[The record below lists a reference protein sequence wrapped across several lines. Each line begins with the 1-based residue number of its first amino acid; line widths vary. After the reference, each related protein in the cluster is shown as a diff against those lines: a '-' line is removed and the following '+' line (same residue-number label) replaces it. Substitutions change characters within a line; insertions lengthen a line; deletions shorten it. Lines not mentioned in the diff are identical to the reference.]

1 MKIEK
6 APNMDFKLLIA
17 ISILIPSF
25 IGSAAAQ
32 SMAEQQDFTQDEIIE
47 MANKA
52 VVIVTQSGT
61 FTIELF
67 PEVAPNHVYH
77 FLKLIESGYYDG
89 TVFHRIIPGFMIQG
103 GDPNT
108 KDYEAINCI
117 PYSEWN
123 TVLDSDVVCPDS
135 RKLWGMG
142 GPDYRIGEEF
152 NNVKHNRGILSMA
165 RSADPNSAG
174 SQFFIVHQNSNF
186 LDGQY
191 TVFGRLIP
199 QHTGSFKTLDNIT
212 NLATDEKNKPIDIS
226 RAIILETAI
235 ISHTPSAVPADMV
248 ESQITDLEI
257 AGGVTKTYTNAEHKI
272 SFDLPYRWTLYEIS
286 RTDVSFALGM
296 EPDATNHAVA
306 RAIAESGF
314 TPQVMVFADER
325 NPNLQDHELS
335 GEVSYFSIREGDT
348 PEVLGNFLFQNE
360 DGRFGQIMVSSQK
373 VIDAQGTHEFKILQ
387 MFFANSG
394 TNYSVI
400 YLNVA
405 DYFAHE
411 VTAFTQVIQNFE
423 IVIDGVKKPINF
435 HTTPVFRQVIE
446 DSKLQKIS
454 EPPLEIGGCL
464 IVTASYGSELAPQVQ
479 QLRELR
485 DNTVLQTESGS
496 SFMSGFNHLYYSFSP
511 TIADY
516 ERENPVF
523 REAVKL
529 AITPL
534 LTSLTLLQYVNID
547 SEQEMLIY
555 GAGVILL
562 NIGMYFV
569 APAILITKIRSF
581 YKLQ

>member
-1 MKIEK
+1 
-6 APNMDFKLLIA
+6 
-17 ISILIPSF
+17 
-25 IGSAAAQ
+25 
-32 SMAEQQDFTQDEIIE
+32 
-47 MANKA
+47 
-52 VVIVTQSGT
+52 
-61 FTIELF
+61 
-67 PEVAPNHVYH
+67 
-77 FLKLIESGYYDG
+77 
-89 TVFHRIIPGFMIQG
+89 
-103 GDPNT
+103 
-108 KDYEAINCI
+108 
-117 PYSEWN
+117 
-123 TVLDSDVVCPDS
+123 
-135 RKLWGMG
+135 
-142 GPDYRIGEEF
+142 
-152 NNVKHNRGILSMA
+152 
-165 RSADPNSAG
+165 
-174 SQFFIVHQNSNF
+174 
-186 LDGQY
+186 
-191 TVFGRLIP
+191 
-199 QHTGSFKTLDNIT
+199 
-212 NLATDEKNKPIDIS
+212 
-226 RAIILETAI
+226 
-235 ISHTPSAVPADMV
+235 
-248 ESQITDLEI
+248 
-257 AGGVTKTYTNAEHKI
+257 
-272 SFDLPYRWTLYEIS
+272 
-286 RTDVSFALGM
+286 
-296 EPDATNHAVA
+296 
-306 RAIAESGF
+306 
-314 TPQVMVFADER
+314 
-325 NPNLQDHELS
+325 
-335 GEVSYFSIREGDT
+335 
-348 PEVLGNFLFQNE
+348 
-360 DGRFGQIMVSSQK
+360 
-373 VIDAQGTHEFKILQ
+373 

-435 HTTPVFRQVIE
+435 TTNPVFRQVIE

-464 IVTASYGSELAPQVQ
+464 IATASYGSELAPQVQ

-523 REAVKL
+523 KEAVKL

-555 GAGVILL
+555 GVGVILL